1 MESWLFSFSTFLA
14 HVKHTTG
21 VDVVLTQDLLVVLIQ
36 VRIAA
41 LMAMADVKAEE
52 DKAEEV
58 ANEVSWFDPTLLPYP
73 GMSLDFQIRAGKQ

>member
-1 MESWLFSFSTFLA
+1 M
-14 HVKHTTG
+14 TG

-58 ANEVSWFDPTLLPYP
+58 ANEVSWFDPTLLPYL
-73 GMSLDFQIRAGKQ
+73 GWQTVMQWA